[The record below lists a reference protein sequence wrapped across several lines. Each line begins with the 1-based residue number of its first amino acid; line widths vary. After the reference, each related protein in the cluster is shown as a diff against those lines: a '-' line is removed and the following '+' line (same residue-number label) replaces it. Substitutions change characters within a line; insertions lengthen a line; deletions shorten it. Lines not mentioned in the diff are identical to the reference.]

1 MEVGGRYHTIQV
13 DFRGCSDG
21 VLDDPLVSD
30 DCEGFGWMAAS
41 PLDFEFSFTL
51 FSLPVDGVELLKSRG
66 VLSVLG
72 VFPED
77 PNDAKAPEPSP
88 NADDAL
94 LVGDPTLV
102 VVNGGMPLKGL
113 DLLLKDPSPP
123 KRFAGW

>member
-1 MEVGGRYHTIQV
+1 
-13 DFRGCSDG
+13 
-21 VLDDPLVSD
+21 
-30 DCEGFGWMAAS
+30 MAAS

-51 FSLPVDGVELLKSRG
+51 FSLLVDGVELLKSRG
-66 VLSVLG
+66 VPSVLG

-77 PNDAKAPEPSP
+77 PKDAKAPEPSP